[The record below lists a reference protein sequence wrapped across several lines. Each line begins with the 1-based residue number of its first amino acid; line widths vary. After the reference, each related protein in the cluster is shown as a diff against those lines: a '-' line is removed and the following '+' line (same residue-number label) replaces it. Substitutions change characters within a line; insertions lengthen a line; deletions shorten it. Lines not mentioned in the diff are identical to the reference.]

1 LPRGSRYGFLPAR
14 EVFVRPEWRFSTG
27 AKVPG
32 LDGEKM
38 SKSYDNAIPIFLP
51 DDMTDKQAWK
61 TYFASI
67 KTDSRG
73 VEAPK
78 DPDDTLM
85 TLYRL
90 LAPAKAA
97 EFEADFVKGGVGYGE
112 LKKRLHDA
120 YNEMFGPLR
129 EKRRAIAADEPFV
142 EGVLV
147 ERAKRARAVARQV
160 MAEARDACGIVT
172 ARGTH
177 G

>member
-1 LPRGSRYGFLPAR
+1 
-14 EVFVRPEWRFSTG
+14 VFVRPEWRFSTG

-67 KTDSRG
+67 KTDSRW

-90 LAPAKAA
+90 LAPS
-97 EFEADFVKGGVGYGE
+97 ESGRVRGG
-112 LKKRLHDA
+112 
-120 YNEMFGPLR
+120 LR
-129 EKRRAIAADEPFV
+129 EGRRRLRRTE
-142 EGVLV
+142 
-147 ERAKRARAVARQV
+147 
-160 MAEARDACGIVT
+160 EALA
-172 ARGTH
+172 
-177 G
+177 